1 MIIPLSNAIF
11 GDKLDIEK
19 IYKVDKKK
27 IIDNLIFKKVNK
39 KIFPVYKLKNRINE
53 YPSTSIIINAA
64 NEILVDQ
71 FLQKN

>member
-27 IIDNLIFKKVNK
+27 IIDNLILRK
-39 KIFPVYKLKNRINE
+39 
-53 YPSTSIIINAA
+53 
-64 NEILVDQ
+64 
-71 FLQKN
+71 